1 MGEGD
6 VRTIMRFHPALAPI
20 KIGILP
26 LSAKLSGKAE
36 AIYTALSKDY
46 FCEFDDRQS
55 IGKRYRRKDE
65 IGTPYCV
72 VYDFESDNDGCVEIR
87 ERDSMLKVEFEP
99 GNVRFQIDLLRE
111 YFADK
116 FTF

>member
-1 MGEGD
+1 
-6 VRTIMRFHPALAPI
+6 
-20 KIGILP
+20 
-26 LSAKLSGKAE
+26 
-36 AIYTALSKDY
+36 
-46 FCEFDDRQS
+46 
-55 IGKRYRRKDE
+55 
-65 IGTPYCV
+65 V

-99 GNVRFQIDLLRE
+99 GNVRFPIDQLRG